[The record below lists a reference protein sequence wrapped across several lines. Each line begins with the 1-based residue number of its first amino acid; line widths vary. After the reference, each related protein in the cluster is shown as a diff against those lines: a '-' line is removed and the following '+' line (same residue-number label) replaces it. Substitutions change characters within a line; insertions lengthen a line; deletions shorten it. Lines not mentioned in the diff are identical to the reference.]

1 MQKRTFRL
9 IAITAG
15 LLSGASLLFLCHRA
29 KQQAQAEMI
38 AARRGIVRGHHICSH
53 AEECKIREIMADLK
67 ESCNNTVK

>member
-29 KQQAQAEMI
+29 KQQAQAELI
-38 AARRGIVRGHHICSH
+38 AVRRGIVGGHHINKCWGV
-53 AEECKIREIMADLK
+53 CIWIKKNFKICLK
-67 ESCNNTVK
+67 SI